1 MSTRSVLL
9 IMMLA
14 AGVAAGCGGP
24 TKSGLEA
31 RQKARHRLDVLES
44 NITSDQAKQAF
55 MAGRFDKAASLINTA
70 IAQNPDWAPFWV
82 LQGRIFL
89 ETHRLEKALEGFDR
103 AIKLQPDL
111 ADAHYYAGIVHQR
124 WSDDAKAHEEY
135 MSAFDCKPDNVTY
148 LLAAAESLVALEQ
161 FSEAREMVEARL
173 TYFEHNAA
181 MRELLGQIAMLEG
194 DPARATVHFA
204 EAQRLNPDHP
214 VVADEL
220 IQAQYAAGMYGDCCR
235 SIRQVEESGNA
246 RPDLKRIEARCL
258 VRMDRADAARNIYI
272 QLTRDDPADID
283 LWVELGTV
291 AWGLGDYQRLASCG
305 LRLAAIAPDRFEGYM
320 FQGVS
325 QRHGGNAEEAAAN
338 LRRAAERAEGSA
350 MPHLLL
356 GRLLEQAG
364 DAAGAAAQYV
374 AAIRIDPDNPD
385 AQALYFDSQ
394 DRLLT
399 AQPVEGTRGE

>member
-1 MSTRSVLL
+1 
-9 IMMLA
+9 MLA

-24 TKSGLEA
+24 TKAGLEA
-31 RQKARHRLDVLES
+31 RQKARHRLDVLEA

-70 IAQNPDWAPFWV
+70 IAQHPEWAPFWV
-82 LQGRIFL
+82 LQGRISL
-89 ETHRLEKALEGFDR
+89 ETHRLEKALESFDQ

-111 ADAHYYAGIVHQR
+111 AEAHYYAGIVHQR

-135 MSAFDCKPDNVTY
+135 MSAFDCKPDDVTY

-161 FSEAREMVEARL
+161 FTEARQMVEARL

-194 DPARATVHFA
+194 EPARAAVHFD
-204 EAQRLNPDHP
+204 EARRLNPENP
-214 VVADEL
+214 IIVDEL
-220 IQAQYAAGMYGDCCR
+220 IQAQYAAGLYGDCCR
-235 SIRQVEESGNA
+235 SIRQVVESGSA
-246 RPDLKRIEARCL
+246 RPDLKRVEARCL
-258 VRMDRADAARNIYI
+258 VRMDRADAARNIYL
-272 QLTRDDPADID
+272 QLTRDDPANIE

-291 AWGLGDYQRLASCG
+291 AWGLGDYQRLTSCG
-305 LRLAAIAPDRFEGYM
+305 SRLAAIAPDRFEGYM
-320 FQGVS
+320 FQGIS
-325 QRHGGNAEEAAAN
+325 QRHGGHAEEAVAF
-338 LRRAAERAEGSA
+338 LKQAAERAEGSA

-364 DAAGAAAQYV
+364 DAAGAAAAYA
-374 AAIRIDPDNPD
+374 AAIRSDPDNPD

-399 AQPVEGTRGE
+399 AQPTDQIRGQ